1 MKRLASA
8 QREYDQSLSPD
19 DRRMEESCT
28 CALCVFVRTQRAM
41 LAEYEATL
49 ARHREP
55 KDEAEALAMI
65 RAAAEAG
72 PITYAGR
79 DVELEYLRD
88 AIAREQDPDLRARMQ
103 ARLAHVEGRTA
114 AEMDEEMAARFR

>member
-1 MKRLASA
+1 MDSEESAFQALMKRLASA
-8 QREYDQSLSPD
+8 QR
-19 DRRMEESCT
+19 
-28 CALCVFVRTQRAM
+28 
-41 LAEYEATL
+41 
-49 ARHREP
+49 
-55 KDEAEALAMI
+55 EAEALAMI

-103 ARLAHVEGRTA
+103 ARLEHVESRTA
-114 AEMDEEMAARFR
+114 TEMEAEMAARFGLDAEGT